1 MNTNHSSPF
10 QEMCKPIQEEIVNDM
25 LAKAIGDLLLRHMDE
40 LKAAVLA
47 QLVSSRQ
54 TQLLAQIKAILDL
67 PNAEDNACFYTIE
80 AMVDAFSSQGIY
92 TSRHDFG

>member
-1 MNTNHSSPF
+1 MDNNHSSPF
-10 QEMCKPIQEEIVNDM
+10 QEMCEPIREEIVNNM
-25 LAKAIGDLLLRHMDE
+25 LAKAVGELLLHHMDE
-40 LKAAVLA
+40 LKASVLA